1 MMVFYSC
8 VFTYH
13 VNIEKLKERLLGLK
27 FNYNIYNIVMFMRD
41 TLGTIQALRVSNF
54 QNYVQNELK

>member
-41 TLGTIQALRVSNF
+41 TLGTI
-54 QNYVQNELK
+54 